1 MEHNIGYAVI
11 KTCFFCFRA
20 SWIKTLAYE
29 NWKYTPPKKKDSII
43 HQPGFHAL
51 SHWIVFFEQ
60 RSSFEKKRQQT
71 TAIGD
76 SNRDPTWSPIV
87 GGPDESHW
95 KGYQLPALEVF
106 FDGWATYPTL
116 PVTY

>member
-51 SHWIVFFEQ
+51 SHWIVFLNKGAPL
-60 RSSFEKKRQQT
+60 KKKDNKQPQLVIQIVT
-71 TAIGD
+71 QL
-76 SNRDPTWSPIV
+76 DPRIV